1 MKDNRFDTK
10 TDRIIQASMKL
21 ADEPAGELNRKLK
34 EALYRKEK
42 AMQNQPAMCRLS
54 LWYLPMVFNLIL
66 SGMLAVTARMMIG
79 NVYLFYFTAGICLY
93 IGLSGVLLTVVGVKR
108 ANLKEDMTIHVEKR
122 GAWA

>member
-66 SGMLAVTARMMIG
+66 FGIYRAFRRTAYCSGRKKG
-79 NVYLFYFTAGICLY
+79 KPEGGYDDPC
-93 IGLSGVLLTVVGVKR
+93 
-108 ANLKEDMTIHVEKR
+108 
-122 GAWA
+122 

>member
-66 SGMLAVTARMMIG
+66 FGMLAVAARMMIG
-79 NVYLFYFTAGICLY
+79 NV
-93 IGLSGVLLTVVGVKR
+93 SVLLCCRYLPIYR
-108 ANLKEDMTIHVEKR
+108 AFRRTAYCSGRKKGKPEGGYDDPC
-122 GAWA
+122 